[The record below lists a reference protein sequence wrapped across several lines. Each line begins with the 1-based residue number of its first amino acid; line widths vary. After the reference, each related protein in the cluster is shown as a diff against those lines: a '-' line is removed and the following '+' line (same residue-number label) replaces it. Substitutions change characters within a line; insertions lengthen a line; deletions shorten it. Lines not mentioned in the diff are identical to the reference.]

1 MKNLLSFN
9 GVCKFLSI
17 SDATL
22 NNWIRL
28 NKISCIFENG
38 KYFFE
43 KDYINNL
50 AKNSDFLKSRRNKTL
65 KSGNIVCNGY
75 IENSET
81 NTASVKTMIET
92 FSDFTETEIRLI
104 LSGLAI
110 KLLIKSKKLKSEFNE
125 SLFQNF
131 LCSNT
136 ELGIYKNFIDD
147 IAGEINEIFSME
159 KVEFCLALPIEFNK
173 YEDFLG
179 FVYMSLKNV
188 AKRKS
193 SGMYY
198 TPSKTTKKVIGSLK
212 TELSSKKIL
221 DPCCG
226 SGNFLL
232 EILKI
237 NCKTENIYGCDN
249 DFISVAIARFNIALN
264 CEKNQNDLYD
274 LICKNIVYSDFLN
287 QKFEFAPDIIVGNPP
302 WGFNYSKDEKE
313 KLSKKFICAKNKS
326 FDSFDIFTEK
336 SLNILNENGV
346 FSFVLPQ
353 SVINVKMHEPI
364 RNIITKNF
372 SFIYAG
378 FFEKA
383 FDSVICPSVILT
395 LKKQKQKQLNCV
407 LENDFEKRS
416 LSKNRKNGFEFLINI
431 SDEEYALIEK
441 ISNCENAFYLKN
453 KCKFALGIVTGNNKK
468 FISNEQKQGYEP
480 ILKGSD
486 INRFSYKTPQN
497 YIEFKKDNFQQV
509 ANENLYRADE
519 KIIYSFIGNEPKF
532 AYDDKQILTLNSCNI
547 IVPDSKTVN
556 IKFILAVLNSDLA
569 KFYFQKRFSSVKLL
583 RSHIESLPIFNATEN
598 EQNKVAEIVDKILQ
612 SDREEKY
619 LIEKLNDRIFEIYGL
634 TKNET
639 DLIKHA

>member
-28 NKISCIFENG
+28 NKISYIFENG

-50 AKNSDFLKSRRNKTL
+50 AENSDFLKSRRNKTL

-92 FSDFTETEIRLI
+92 FSAFTETEIRLI

-193 SGMYY
+193 SGMYN

-237 NCKTENIYGCDN
+237 NC
-249 DFISVAIARFNIALN
+249 
-264 CEKNQNDLYD
+264 
-274 LICKNIVYSDFLN
+274 
-287 QKFEFAPDIIVGNPP
+287 
-302 WGFNYSKDEKE
+302 
-313 KLSKKFICAKNKS
+313 
-326 FDSFDIFTEK
+326 
-336 SLNILNENGV
+336 
-346 FSFVLPQ
+346 
-353 SVINVKMHEPI
+353 
-364 RNIITKNF
+364 
-372 SFIYAG
+372 
-378 FFEKA
+378 
-383 FDSVICPSVILT
+383 
-395 LKKQKQKQLNCV
+395 
-407 LENDFEKRS
+407 
-416 LSKNRKNGFEFLINI
+416 
-431 SDEEYALIEK
+431 
-441 ISNCENAFYLKN
+441 
-453 KCKFALGIVTGNNKK
+453 
-468 FISNEQKQGYEP
+468 
-480 ILKGSD
+480 
-486 INRFSYKTPQN
+486 
-497 YIEFKKDNFQQV
+497 
-509 ANENLYRADE
+509 
-519 KIIYSFIGNEPKF
+519 
-532 AYDDKQILTLNSCNI
+532 
-547 IVPDSKTVN
+547 
-556 IKFILAVLNSDLA
+556 
-569 KFYFQKRFSSVKLL
+569 
-583 RSHIESLPIFNATEN
+583 
-598 EQNKVAEIVDKILQ
+598 
-612 SDREEKY
+612 
-619 LIEKLNDRIFEIYGL
+619 
-634 TKNET
+634 
-639 DLIKHA
+639 